1 MSTAAGLMTGYKYDL
16 SSRSV
21 RCLLF
26 DAGDNRWQFVHRL
39 FFIVVP
45 CAAGLVGLQLGSG
58 SVQGLAGGSPCVCW
72 GGCAWSLVGT
82 ASLALSQVGVLPL
95 LWPLPGASFRHS
107 ASCAGF
113 QG

>member
-45 CAAGLVGLQLGSG
+45 CAAGLVGLPLSAIRPAAHGSRDEVV
-58 SVQGLAGGSPCVCW
+58 SVADRC
-72 GGCAWSLVGT
+72 T
-82 ASLALSQVGVLPL
+82 D
-95 LWPLPGASFRHS
+95 SFPK
-107 ASCAGF
+107 A
-113 QG
+113 